1 MTPMWIL
8 RKRVRL
14 LYVVVAAFVI
24 AAGGMITI
32 NRLDQDIVTLQDI
45 SRTVRLRQLEVEAQ
59 KSEMLQEI
67 SQQDKDSYIMEMAR
81 RYYGYLLPG
90 EIRFVV
96 VNPESLYDQEPEA
109 EVVEDSM
116 MQPDGEAE
124 GVS

>member
-1 MTPMWIL
+1 M

-32 NRLDQDIVTLQDI
+32 NRLDQDIVTLQDT

-96 VNPESLYDQEPEA
+96 INPESLYDQEPEA

>member
-1 MTPMWIL
+1 MIL

-14 LYVVVAAFVI
+14 LYVLVAAFVI

-32 NRLDQDIVTLQDI
+32 NRLDQDIVSLQDT

-67 SQQDKDSYIMEMAR
+67 NQQDKDSYIMEMAR

-96 VNPESLYDQEPEA
+96 INPESLYDQEPEA
-109 EVVEDSM
+109 AVVEDDM
-116 MQPDGEAE
+116 MQPQGAE
-124 GVS
+124 GEGLS

>member
-1 MTPMWIL
+1 M
-8 RKRVRL
+8 RKRIPL

-24 AAGGMITI
+24 AAGGLIAM
-32 NRLDQDIVTLQDI
+32 NRLDRDIAQLQEV
-45 SRTVRLRQLEVEAQ
+45 SRNTRIRQLEVEAQ

-81 RYYGYLLPG
+81 RYYGYLLSG

>member
-1 MTPMWIL
+1 M
-8 RKRVRL
+8 RKRIRL
-14 LYVVVAAFVI
+14 LYVAVAAFVI

-32 NRLDQDIVTLQDI
+32 NRLDQDIARLQDT
-45 SRTVRLRQLEVEAQ
+45 SHTVRLRLLEEEEK

-96 VNPESLYDQEPEA
+96 VNPESLYDQPPEA
-109 EVVEDSM
+109 QVVDDGV
-116 MQPDGEAE
+116 MQEAGE
-124 GVS
+124 GL